1 MEKRAPLL
9 LPFRRHTNILRE
21 KIEQAILKMRMVC
34 DAIVNTE
41 VTPKP
46 KKIAALSVDESN
58 ALAEGLQKL
67 FNESTADEQIRLLTV
82 APTNWGRSKVVGFS
96 GCSTYQA
103 RTALEMRQ
111 TVGVLAYPTTSRGN
125 ESLDDGTIEKVLDY
139 YRRDG
144 VSRPSANA
152 KDALLING
160 SHVVK
165 RFMEMTISQ
174 AFESFRT
181 EFPSVKIGRSKFFS
195 LRPKEV
201 KPESPH
207 DVCVCIYH
215 ENIALLLKVSESND
229 MCRTISSLFSRRGI

>member
-1 MEKRAPLL
+1 MRLVCDTIAEKREVPE
-9 LPFRRHTNILRE
+9 TNQL
-21 KIEQAILKMRMVC
+21 ATLAVG
-34 DAIVNTE
+34 
-41 VTPKP
+41 
-46 KKIAALSVDESN
+46 ESN
-58 ALAEGLQKL
+58 ALIEGLQKL
-67 FNESTADEQIRLLTV
+67 FNESSDDEQIRLLTV
-82 APTNWGRSKVVGFS
+82 APFNWGRSKEVSFF
-96 GCSTYQA
+96 GCSEHQA
-103 RTALEMRQ
+103 RKALEIRQ
-111 TVGVLAYPTTSRGN
+111 TAGVLAYPMSSRGN

-144 VSRPSANA
+144 ISRPSANK

-160 SHVVK
+160 AHVVK
-165 RFMEMTISQ
+165 RFMEMTISE

-215 ENIALLLKVSESND
+215 ENMALLLKVSESYSVY
-229 MCRTISSLFSRRGI
+229 RAILILFSRRGI